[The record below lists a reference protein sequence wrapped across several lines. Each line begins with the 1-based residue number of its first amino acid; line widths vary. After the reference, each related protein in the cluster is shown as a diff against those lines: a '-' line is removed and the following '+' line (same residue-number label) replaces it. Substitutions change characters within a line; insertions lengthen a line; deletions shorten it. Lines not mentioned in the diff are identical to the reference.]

1 MKPLST
7 KHAAIM
13 DALTF
18 GMGGDKTH
26 RRIDNHPGTF
36 MAVVVEIVGPSR
48 YSVAHVY
55 EQSGDLVADPD
66 VEFVRQN
73 VGWYPVAI
81 TQWCG
86 TRQVA
91 ETDENDKI
99 VNWNRRA
106 YRDLRRFAGTFLT
119 NIRAQQGVFRDSKE
133 GTHAD
138 ENQ

>member
-48 YSVAHVY
+48 YSVAHY
-55 EQSGDLVADPD
+55 YKQNGDLVPDPD

-73 VGWYPVAI
+73 VAWYPVAI
-81 TQWCG
+81 SQWCG
-86 TRQVA
+86 YRRAA
-91 ETDENDKI
+91 ETDEDGRI
-99 VNWNRRA
+99 VKWHRRA
-106 YRDLRRFAGTFLT
+106 YRDLRSFAGIFLT
-119 NIRAQQGVFRDSKE
+119 NIRDQQGEFRDSDRV
-133 GTHAD
+133 GHAGD
-138 ENQ
+138 E